1 MTSEPADRGGGR
13 LVPLRAVDAQTEV
26 RLDED
31 NTEAPSYV
39 DLTSGGPQRRPI
51 IPEHWRT
58 WDNARRHIALA
69 AARHGHRAA
78 YHSVRSPTYFVKAL
92 GFAIWGVIVTA
103 RRLITWWHIPGTTRL
118 EWQAAADGLLN
129 DHLRLH
135 RQGRETRRARGTI
148 LALCLAALTA
158 AAAAMAAYASPW
170 AWALLAAGLFV
181 AFALA
186 GRPAGKTI
194 STRAELPAQVQPPTQ
209 DVIIRASGRSA
220 SPRSTR
226 RSRTWPSRRC
236 PPRSARTG
244 PAGAPRSTCPTASPP
259 AWSSTAVSSS
269 PPGCAAPSARCG
281 PSLPATSTPG
291 GSSCG

>member
-1 MTSEPADRGGGR
+1 MTSEPADPGGGR
-13 LVPLRAVDAQTEV
+13 IVPLRAVDAQTEV

-78 YHSVRSPTYFVKAL
+78 YHGVRSPAYFVKAL

-148 LALCLAALTA
+148 LALCLAGL
-158 AAAAMAAYASPW
+158 AAAAMAMWVFAPWW
-170 AWALLAAGLFV
+170 AWALAAVILFV
-181 AFALA
+181 LFALA
-186 GRPAGKTI
+186 GRSRAAYTGKASRPGT
-194 STRAELPAQVQPPTQ
+194 APG
-209 DVIIRASGRSA
+209 SGRA
-220 SPRSTR
+220 TRGGPR
-226 RSRTWPSRRC
+226 
-236 PPRSARTG
+236 
-244 PAGAPRSTCPTASPP
+244 
-259 AWSSTAVSSS
+259 
-269 PPGCAAPSARCG
+269 
-281 PSLPATSTPG
+281 
-291 GSSCG
+291 